1 MPGYIIAYVT
11 ANQNYNARVG
21 IKKKMAKLLDCE
33 K

>member
-21 IKKKMAKLLDCE
+21 IKKKNGKIVRL
-33 K
+33 